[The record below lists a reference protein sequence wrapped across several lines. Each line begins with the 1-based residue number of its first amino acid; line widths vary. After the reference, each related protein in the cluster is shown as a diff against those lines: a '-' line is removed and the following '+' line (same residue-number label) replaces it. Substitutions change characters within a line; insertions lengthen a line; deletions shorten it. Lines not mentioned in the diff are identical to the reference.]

1 MFTGTLRRGRLS
13 SMQEQDW
20 VPWSCL
26 RGQERHVKSKG
37 PSQSS
42 LGPHN
47 QEWRN
52 K

>member
-1 MFTGTLRRGRLS
+1 MFTGTPGRGRLS
-13 SMQEQDW
+13 SVQEQDW

-26 RGQERHVKSKG
+26 RGQERRVKSKG

-42 LGPHN
+42 SGPHH
-47 QEWRN
+47 QEQWN